1 LFETGD
7 GRDATDASSGEA
19 AGTLSWMKILVAAA
33 PTTRKQVNAT
43 IMMTLVNKVSI
54 PAEVWCLGP
63 KLDGN

>member
-1 LFETGD
+1 
-7 GRDATDASSGEA
+7 
-19 AGTLSWMKILVAAA
+19 MKILVAAA